1 MRKNSFVF
9 TLLLSSFFIFA
20 QNESNSK
27 SKKYQDDYSSW
38 SVGLN
43 LGSTF
48 MSGDLKS
55 FNGFESYDYDFDI
68 NGGLEFAGGLSV
80 TYMANSWWGLRVSS
94 MYGRTSSLRVFTPD
108 LNYSS
113 QTWVLNSDFSIVLN
127 PINALRITESLKPR
141 RWAFLIM
148 GGVGFNLS
156 QPEFFLNNE
165 SQYVSVLDNKTY
177 HTPGY
182 IHFNPE
188 LKYSI
193 SESFDLDLGF
203 KMTYHYNSD
212 WIDGFNSGSRNDVF
226 SYFYIGATYNFAKN
240 GSNKSLVYSSP
251 LSNIYS
257 MVKDA
262 ESKMGM
268 LTADSDGDGVP
279 DFFDKDPNT
288 PEGVAVD
295 GAGRPLDVD
304 MDGIPDYLDADPFTA
319 RGAKVDASGNELDSD
334 GDGVPD
340 SKDLEPNTP
349 KGSLVDARGRKIP
362 LGGNLSDAVLPQVFF
377 SFNNAFV
384 SENNKERLA
393 IIARVLQSDP
403 SITLTLV
410 GHTDKVG
417 SEEYNKKLG
426 ERRAQAVKDYLVKH
440 FNIDPARL
448 KVESKGKNTPLS
460 NFNTINRRVEFSVN

>member
-20 QNESNSK
+20 QNESSSK
-27 SKKYQDDYSSW
+27 PKKYQDDYSSW

-80 TYMANSWWGLRVSS
+80 TYMVNSWWGLRVSS

-295 GAGRPLDVD
+295 GSGRPLDVD

-362 LGGNLSDAVLPQVFF
+362 
-377 SFNNAFV
+377 
-384 SENNKERLA
+384 
-393 IIARVLQSDP
+393 
-403 SITLTLV
+403 
-410 GHTDKVG
+410 
-417 SEEYNKKLG
+417 
-426 ERRAQAVKDYLVKH
+426 
-440 FNIDPARL
+440 
-448 KVESKGKNTPLS
+448 
-460 NFNTINRRVEFSVN
+460 